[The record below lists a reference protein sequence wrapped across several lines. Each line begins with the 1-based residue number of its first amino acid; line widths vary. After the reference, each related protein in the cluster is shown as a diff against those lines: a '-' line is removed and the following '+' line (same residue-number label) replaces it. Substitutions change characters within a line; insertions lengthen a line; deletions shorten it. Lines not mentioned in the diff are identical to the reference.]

1 MGGRSTP
8 SPVPVTPQGWGRAG
22 QAIWDAGPGRD
33 VGTVQTLF
41 EADRRVAAPSA
52 EAGRR
57 GTCVDA
63 VEGLQ
68 SATEPLRA
76 HGDDWQ
82 DSVLAAVW
90 EAHRTRRVA
99 PDDRYVAHRAYPA
112 PRGIFAA
119 DAVLEVQDADGA
131 HQVRF
136 APLGAV
142 QPTLPERPWVSAT
155 LGFDVDPD
163 RYPTPYG
170 RLRTT
175 LADLESGH
183 LAATVALCAHR
194 AGIPTALRRGTDDEA
209 HAPFRL
215 RFRPEGTSD
224 PLLDDC
230 VDAASAGTAIDLRG
244 WLDRR
249 SSGRSN
255 ENLVTSG
262 AVSEVQ
268 ADLVHQSLLA
278 GLDLLGEHV
287 PDGAIRLLAHG
298 ADPGSIDAVRVADL
312 REPGSGRALRGRPRM
327 TSSSGITFVVEPRL
341 LAGPHGSQT
350 HRTVPF
356 LLGWIAQ
363 WGCLAAAA
371 IGIAARPAR
380 NHDDVE
386 WADALGVDPN
396 QVIGYQLWLRTM
408 PVEAQDVPWS
418 TRGTRL

>member
-1 MGGRSTP
+1 M
-8 SPVPVTPQGWGRAG
+8 TPQGWGRAG
-22 QAIWDAGPGRD
+22 QALWDAGPGRD
-33 VGTVQTLF
+33 VGTVRTLF
-41 EADRRVAAPSA
+41 EADRRVAAPSV

-57 GTCVDA
+57 GTRVGV
-63 VEGLQ
+63 VERLQ
-68 SATEPLRA
+68 CATEPLRE
-76 HGDDWQ
+76 HGDDWR

-90 EAHRTRRVA
+90 EAHRTRRIA

-119 DAVLEVQDADGA
+119 DAVLEVQDADGP
-131 HQVRF
+131 HQLRF
-136 APLGAV
+136 APLRAE
-142 QPTLPERPWVSAT
+142 QPTVPERPWVSAT

-170 RLRTT
+170 RLRAT

-194 AGIPTALRRGTDDEA
+194 AGIPTVLRLRTDGEA
-209 HAPFRL
+209 HARFRL
-215 RFRPEGTSD
+215 HFRPEATAD
-224 PLLDDC
+224 PLLDEC
-230 VDAASAGTAIDLRG
+230 VDAAAAGTASDLRG

-262 AVSEVQ
+262 AVTAVE
-268 ADLVHQSLLA
+268 ADVVHRALLA

-287 PDGAIRLLAHG
+287 PNGAIRLLAHS
-298 ADPGSIDAVRVADL
+298 AETGSIDAVRVADL
-312 REPGSGRALRGRPRM
+312 HEPGNGRALRGRPNM

-341 LAGPHGSQT
+341 LAGLHGSQT

-380 NHDDVE
+380 NHDEVE

-408 PVEAQDVPWS
+408 QVEAQDVPWS
-418 TRGTRL
+418 TSGIRL